1 MHWPSCRSDAWMK
14 ESSLGWRQV
23 HLKVMYVLLSTI
35 MIDYACMFFTCLCQ
49 DLPVFL
55 RFFPCRLWHEF
66 AMWCHHRSLEMLY
79 HWVDHALGKL
89 TSMQISVRWVEIY
102 KYFQHGSW
110 EFYVCLFVGSGVS
123 NHRAIGSTCGYLRQ
137 SKRLNL
143 KRCRTRS
150 HIGPVEF
157 VIFVVGVSLKMKQCF
172 IGLYRC
178 VFAFLYMT
186 FFK

>member
-35 MIDYACMFFTCLCQ
+35 MIDYVCMFFTCLCQ

-55 RFFPCRLWHEF
+55 RCFPCRLWHEF
-66 AMWCHHRSLEMLY
+66 AMWRHHRSLEMLY

-89 TSMQISVRWVEIY
+89 TSMQIPVRWVEMNI
-102 KYFQHGSW
+102 FNMAHGS
-110 EFYVCLFVGSGVS
+110 FLYLFVGYLFLGSGVS
-123 NHRAIGSTCGYLRQ
+123 NHRAIGTWSIATQFQGLERSTCGYLRQ
-137 SKRLNL
+137 SKRLTL

-157 VIFVVGVSLKMKQCF
+157 VVGVSLKWNS
-172 IGLYRC
+172 
-178 VFAFLYMT
+178 VS
-186 FFK
+186 

>member
-55 RFFPCRLWHEF
+55 RCFPCRLWHEF
-66 AMWCHHRSLEMLY
+66 AMWRHHRSLEMLY

-89 TSMQISVRWVEIY
+89 TSMQISVSTCICIFSTWLMGVTP
-102 KYFQHGSW
+102 
-110 EFYVCLFVGSGVS
+110 VLFVGSGVS
-123 NHRAIGSTCGYLRQ
+123 NHRAIGTWSIASNFKVWRG
-137 SKRLNL
+137 RLVDIWGRA
-143 KRCRTRS
+143 KGWTWS
-150 HIGPVEF
+150 D
-157 VIFVVGVSLKMKQCF
+157 VGRGAISVQ
-172 IGLYRC
+172 
-178 VFAFLYMT
+178 
-186 FFK
+186 